1 MIGYRG
7 SYEHPQSVFDRIGQP
22 GRQMLV
28 NEREPPVSVG
38 GHELDEDRVL
48 VGEVLVQRPDRN
60 LCPLGNAI
68 CGTRR
73 IAEVGEN
80 VSSRL
85 QDASAGRL
93 RTVLSGLLARL

>member
-1 MIGYRG
+1 MIVDGG

-22 GRQMLV
+22 GGQMLM

-48 VGEVLVQRPDRN
+48 VGKVLVQRPDRN
-60 LCPLGNAI
+60 LCPLGYAI
-68 CGTRR
+68 GGTRR

-85 QDASAGRL
+85 QDASAGRF